1 MSRSNQLSDV
11 WQWILRLEDDKCWPW
26 RGHGI
31 SGGYGQYRW
40 RGRRWMA
47 HVVAYM
53 AYYGEAPSGVVMH
66 KCNNKQCCN
75 PHHLVVGTNQLNQ
88 VHHSLSTARHHT
100 TSNTGIRGV
109 SYNSTR
115 GVYQASAGP
124 RTLLYRGSSIFAA
137 WLARLRWEASA
148 ADVLHQLNIAI

>member
-1 MSRSNQLSDV
+1 
-11 WQWILRLEDDKCWPW
+11 
-26 RGHGI
+26 
-31 SGGYGQYRW
+31 
-40 RGRRWMA
+40 MA